1 MRIRPIKTRDAAAL
15 LPLFPL
21 AFPDRVI
28 TLREVREQL
37 SAAAYSLLAEIDSQ
51 TVGFVVAMPVPGLP
65 DQLDLS
71 GAVAVDRR
79 RQGIG
84 TALLQGL
91 VAHLRPQGYH
101 TLTYA
106 LTDSHAPVAYFLP
119 QRGFILHHEE
129 WELHR
134 PGDLAIPPIYLPYGY
149 SRRQLT
155 RLAAAATFR
164 RLYDESFGPH
174 PWYQPYGDEELLHL
188 FRQQGLPQFLCQ
200 GELPVG
206 FIWSWVDRTGL
217 GIIEPVGIIPTH
229 QGQGLGRQLILSA
242 LLGFPPGAIPQVKIG
257 AWHSNAAAIHLYQ
270 SLGFRRVHTITHL
283 QLRIGE

>member
-91 VAHLRPQGYH
+91 VAHLRRLEPARLIN
-101 TLTYA
+101 TL
-106 LTDSHAPVAYFLP
+106 
-119 QRGFILHHEE
+119 I
-129 WELHR
+129 
-134 PGDLAIPPIYLPYGY
+134 AIWM
-149 SRRQLT
+149 R
-155 RLAAAATFR
+155 
-164 RLYDESFGPH
+164 
-174 PWYQPYGDEELLHL
+174 
-188 FRQQGLPQFLCQ
+188 
-200 GELPVG
+200 
-206 FIWSWVDRTGL
+206 
-217 GIIEPVGIIPTH
+217 
-229 QGQGLGRQLILSA
+229 
-242 LLGFPPGAIPQVKIG
+242 
-257 AWHSNAAAIHLYQ
+257 
-270 SLGFRRVHTITHL
+270 
-283 QLRIGE
+283 